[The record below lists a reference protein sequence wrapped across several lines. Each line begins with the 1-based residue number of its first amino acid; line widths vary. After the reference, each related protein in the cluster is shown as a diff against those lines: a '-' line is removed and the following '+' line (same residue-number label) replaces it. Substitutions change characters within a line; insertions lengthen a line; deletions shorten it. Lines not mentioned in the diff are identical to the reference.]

1 MRRVHGNGAEIAAR
15 VSLKRVSPLDA
26 TRRILLADADA
37 FYVAVARLVDPEGAG
52 RARCLVVGG
61 SAEHRGV
68 VTSASYE
75 ARAFGVHSA
84 MPMARAMR
92 LCPDAVAVPVPWEAC
107 AAKSREI
114 RVTLERHAPVVEQAS
129 SDEFYLDLSGTEK
142 LYGHEPLADTA
153 RRIREAV
160 SEATGLTLSI
170 GGGTTKLVAK
180 IAAGAAKPGPDRPGD
195 GVGVHIV
202 VPGDEETFLRRFT
215 LAELPM
221 IGPRAQERLA
231 KLGWRTV
238 TDVQR
243 QDLRT
248 LVARLGQREG
258 EWLWERVRG
267 IDPSVVAPWTEPK
280 SISRD
285 TTFSN
290 DLESDDDL
298 LRELAQ
304 QVDRATADLRGEG
317 LVARTI
323 TVKLRDADFTTRQ
336 AGKTLPAP
344 VLTDR
349 AVFAVA
355 RELLQRLRQKR
366 RAPARLIGV
375 ALSQLERPGGEAQL
389 ALLETERTVETERD
403 RTLARAIDR
412 VREKFGPDALG
423 RARGQP

>member
-1 MRRVHGNGAEIAAR
+1 M
-15 VSLKRVSPLDA
+15 SLPDA

-37 FYVAVARLVDPEGAG
+37 FYVAVARLVDPAGAG
-52 RARCLVVGG
+52 QARCLVVGG

-84 MPMARAMR
+84 MPMARAIR
-92 LCPDAVAVPVPWEAC
+92 LCPEAAVVPVPWEAC

-114 RVTLERHAPVVEQAS
+114 RLTLERYAPIVEQAS
-129 SDEFYLDLSGTEK
+129 QDEFYLDLSGTEK
-142 LYGHEPLADTA
+142 LYHHETLEQTA
-153 RRIREAV
+153 RRIRAAV
-160 SEATGLTLSI
+160 VEATHLTVSV

-180 IAAGAAKPGPDRPGD
+180 VAAGVAKPGPDRQGD
-195 GVGVHIV
+195 GVHIV
-202 VPGDEETFLRRFT
+202 PPGGEESFLSRFA
-215 LAELPM
+215 LADLPM
-221 IGPRAQERLA
+221 VGPRAQERLA
-231 KLGWRTV
+231 RLGWRSV
-238 TDVQR
+238 ADVQR
-243 QDLRT
+243 HDLRT
-248 LVARLGQREG
+248 LVARLGEREG

-267 IDPSVVAPWTEPK
+267 IDRAPVAPWTEPK

-285 TTFSN
+285 TTFAT

-317 LVARTI
+317 LVARTV

-355 RELLQRLRQKR
+355 RELLQRLRRKR

-375 ALSQLERPGGEAQL
+375 ALSQLERPGAAAQF
-389 ALLETERTVETERD
+389 ALLETERQGAEETERD
-403 RTLARAIDR
+403 RSLTRAMDA
-412 VREKFGPDALG
+412 VRERFGPDALG
-423 RARGQP
+423 RARTQR

>member
-1 MRRVHGNGAEIAAR
+1 M
-15 VSLKRVSPLDA
+15 SPPDVA
-26 TRRILLADADA
+26 RRILLADADA

-61 SAEHRGV
+61 SAEQRGV

-84 MPMARAMR
+84 MPMARALR
-92 LCPDAVAVPVPWEAC
+92 LCPEAVVVPVPWEAC
-107 AAKSREI
+107 AAKSRAI
-114 RVTLERHAPVVEQAS
+114 RLTLERYAPVVEQAS
-129 SDEFYLDLSGTEK
+129 QDEFYLDLSGTEK
-142 LYGHEPLADTA
+142 LYGNETLEQTA
-153 RRIREAV
+153 RRIRAAV
-160 SEATGLTLSI
+160 ALAAGLTVSI

-180 IAAGAAKPGPDRPGD
+180 IAAGVAKPGPDRPGD
-195 GVGVHIV
+195 GVHIV
-202 VPGDEETFLRRFT
+202 PPGGEETFLRRFA
-215 LAELPM
+215 LADLPM
-221 IGPRAQERLA
+221 VGPRAQERLA
-231 KLGWRTV
+231 KLGWRSV

-248 LVARLGQREG
+248 LVARLGEREG

-267 IDPSVVAPWTEPK
+267 IDPSPVAPWSEPK

-285 TTFSN
+285 TTFAT
-290 DLESDDDL
+290 DLERDDDL

-317 LVARTI
+317 LVARTV

-344 VLTDR
+344 VITDR

-355 RELLQRLRQKR
+355 RELLARLRAKR
-366 RAPARLIGV
+366 RMPARLIGV
-375 ALSQLERPGGEAQL
+375 ALSQLERPGAAAQL
-389 ALLETERTVETERD
+389 ALLETERTGETERD
-403 RTLARAIDR
+403 RTLARAMDR

-423 RARGQP
+423 RARGQSER

>member
-1 MRRVHGNGAEIAAR
+1 M
-15 VSLKRVSPLDA
+15 SPPDVA
-26 TRRILLADADA
+26 RRILLADADA

-84 MPMARAMR
+84 MPMARALR
-92 LCPDAVAVPVPWEAC
+92 LCPEAIVVPVPWEAC
-107 AAKSREI
+107 AAKSRAI
-114 RVTLERHAPVVEQAS
+114 RLTLERYAPVVEQAS
-129 SDEFYLDLSGTEK
+129 QDEFYLDLSGTEK
-142 LYGHEPLADTA
+142 LYRNETLEQTA
-153 RRIREAV
+153 RRIRAAV
-160 SEATGLTLSI
+160 ALATGLTVSI
-170 GGGTTKLVAK
+170 GGATTKLVAK

-195 GVGVHIV
+195 GVHIV
-202 VPGDEETFLRRFT
+202 PPGGEETFLRRFA
-215 LAELPM
+215 LADLPM
-221 IGPRAQERLA
+221 VGPRAQERLA
-231 KLGWRTV
+231 KLGWRSV

-248 LVARLGQREG
+248 LVARLGEREG

-267 IDPSVVAPWTEPK
+267 IDRSPVAPWSEPK

-285 TTFSN
+285 TTFAT
-290 DLESDDDL
+290 DLERDDDL

-317 LVARTI
+317 LVARTV

-344 VLTDR
+344 VITDR
-349 AVFAVA
+349 AVFTVA
-355 RELLQRLRQKR
+355 RELLARLRAKR
-366 RAPARLIGV
+366 RMPARLIGV
-375 ALSQLERPGGEAQL
+375 ALSQLERPGGAAQL
-389 ALLETERTVETERD
+389 ALLETERTGETERD
-403 RTLARAIDR
+403 RTLARAMDR

-423 RARGQP
+423 RARGQSER